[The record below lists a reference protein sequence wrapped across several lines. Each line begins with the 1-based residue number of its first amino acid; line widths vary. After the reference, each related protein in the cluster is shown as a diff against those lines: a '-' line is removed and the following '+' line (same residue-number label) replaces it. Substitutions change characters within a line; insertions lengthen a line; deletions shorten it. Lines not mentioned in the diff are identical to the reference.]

1 MSSLQKQKFE
11 VLVKENKGNSL
22 EKIISQIL
30 SSNIYIT
37 SDFLSFPNVI
47 ELGKN
52 NKSYNTLF
60 LFSNLTYL
68 DYVKDKSKYIDLT
81 PQMIKKLKMVSI
93 LEYAKTNKSLD
104 YSFLKEKLNIKENF
118 ELEELLF
125 EIISNDL
132 INGKVDVIKQ
142 KVNIISIKPRN
153 NLSNVNDAKKEIEKW
168 LKNIEVAS
176 KYIDEQEIKLKNDNE
191 KYKNL
196 IEKA

>member
-81 PQMIKKLKMVSI
+81 PQMIKKLKIVSI
-93 LEYAKTNKSLD
+93 LEFAKTNKSLD

-176 KYIDEQEIKLKNDNE
+176 KYIDEQEIKLQNDNE

>member
-81 PQMIKKLKMVSI
+81 PQMIKKLKIVSI
-93 LEYAKTNKSLD
+93 LEFAKTNKSLD

-125 EIISNDL
+125 ESISNDL
-132 INGKVDVIKQ
+132 INGKVDMINQ

-153 NLSNVNDAKKEIEKW
+153 NLSNVNEAKKVIEKW
-168 LKNIEVAS
+168 LKNIELAS
-176 KYIDEQEIKLKNDNE
+176 KYIDEQEIKLQNDNE

>member
-11 VLVKENKGNSL
+11 FLVKENKGNSL

-118 ELEELLF
+118 ELKELLF

-176 KYIDEQEIKLKNDNE
+176 KYIDEQEIKLQNDNE

>member
-11 VLVKENKGNSL
+11 VLVKEKKGNSL

-176 KYIDEQEIKLKNDNE
+176 KYIDEQEIKLQNDNE

>member
-168 LKNIEVAS
+168 LKNIELAS
-176 KYIDEQEIKLKNDNE
+176 KYIDEQEIKLQNDNE

>member
-176 KYIDEQEIKLKNDNE
+176 KYIDEQEIKLQNDNE

>member
-1 MSSLQKQKFE
+1 MSSLQKQQFE

-176 KYIDEQEIKLKNDNE
+176 KYIDEQEIKLQNDNE

>member
-153 NLSNVNDAKKEIEKW
+153 NLSNVNEAKKEIEKW
-168 LKNIEVAS
+168 LKNIELAS
-176 KYIDEQEIKLKNDNE
+176 KYIDEQEIKLQNDNE

>member
-168 LKNIEVAS
+168 WKNIEVAS
-176 KYIDEQEIKLKNDNE
+176 KYIDEQEIKLQNDNE

>member
-132 INGKVDVIKQ
+132 INGKVDMIKQ

-176 KYIDEQEIKLKNDNE
+176 KYIDEQEIKLQNDNE

>member
-1 MSSLQKQKFE
+1 
-11 VLVKENKGNSL
+11 
-22 EKIISQIL
+22 
-30 SSNIYIT
+30 
-37 SDFLSFPNVI
+37 
-47 ELGKN
+47 
-52 NKSYNTLF
+52 
-60 LFSNLTYL
+60 
-68 DYVKDKSKYIDLT
+68 
-81 PQMIKKLKMVSI
+81 MVSI

-132 INGKVDVIKQ
+132 INGKVDMIKQ

-176 KYIDEQEIKLKNDNE
+176 KYIDEQEIKLQNDNE